1 MLAKTKTMILS
12 VCMALLI
19 PLTASAK
26 KPASIECMISA
37 PVSVATGTSF
47 EVVVRPGTGQW
58 FKPTVT
64 VEVVVP
70 VNATNTS
77 PNAYS
82 QVVTQTFGGL
92 GQPNVS
98 RASFFIPDYLSVDL
112 NSSVHVF
119 ASVSQPVNRGKSI
132 ETQCETTT
140 TF

>member
-1 MLAKTKTMILS
+1 MTGPVPGLR
-12 VCMALLI
+12 
-19 PLTASAK
+19 ASK
-26 KPASIECMISA
+26 
-37 PVSVATGTSF
+37 F
-47 EVVVRPGTGQW
+47 DVVVRPGTGQW

-70 VNATNTS
+70 VNATNTG

-82 QVVTQTFGGL
+82 QVVTQTFAGL